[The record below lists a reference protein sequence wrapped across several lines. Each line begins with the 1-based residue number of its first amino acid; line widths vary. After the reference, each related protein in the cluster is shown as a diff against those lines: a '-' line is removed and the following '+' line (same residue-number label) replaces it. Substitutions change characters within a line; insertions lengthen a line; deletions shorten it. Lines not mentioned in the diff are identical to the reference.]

1 MLCAYRNV
9 IPYYAKSKGEGIFAS
24 HPGVPGLILGIAKNF
39 SLDVAEIY

>member
-9 IPYYAKSKGEGIFAS
+9 ILYYAKAEGGILAS
-24 HPGVPGLILGIAKNF
+24 HPAVPGLILGIAKNF